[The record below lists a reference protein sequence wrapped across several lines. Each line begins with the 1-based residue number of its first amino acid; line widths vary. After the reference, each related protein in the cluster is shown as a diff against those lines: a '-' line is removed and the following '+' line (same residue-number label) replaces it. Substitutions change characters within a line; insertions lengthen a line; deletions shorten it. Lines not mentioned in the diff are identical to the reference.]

1 MWKFE
6 DNSLYL
12 QRQVMLWALLRECE
26 YLNFINNLLTVIYRK
41 AYVGEA
47 TSVSKEELVKVVK
60 TYFHCSSK
68 EALYIIGVARR
79 KKIVDIAD
87 GKVSLL

>member
-26 YLNFINNLLTVIYRK
+26 YLNFINNLLTVIYHEQFEFDPLS
-41 AYVGEA
+41 G
-47 TSVSKEELVKVVK
+47 
-60 TYFHCSSK
+60 FGSSIC
-68 EALYIIGVARR
+68 YYCF
-79 KKIVDIAD
+79 
-87 GKVSLL
+87 LLIENLLQNY